1 MPANQLSKLDPV
13 HLPDKQFVDWCAE
26 SYLINRGV
34 FNVID
39 SWFFENG
46 VQDVIRRRK
55 IIILFLNYLKANDND
70 LEDKKF
76 LKFGKGG
83 VKNSLQNFVNES
95 VKIPWT
101 NQAG

>member
-1 MPANQLSKLDPV
+1 MPANQLRKMDPV

-55 IIILFLNYLKANDND
+55 IIVQFLNYLKADGNNP
-70 LEDKKF
+70 EDKKF

-83 VKNSLQNFVNES
+83 VKHSLEKFV
-95 VKIPWT
+95 KLPWT